1 MCGHM
6 LYCFIRSL
14 VFHLKNQTY
23 CPGELWYHAGLG
35 LWDSVAIEV
44 WVVSILTFEKRKS
57 TDSPVNI

>member
-1 MCGHM
+1 M
-6 LYCFIRSL
+6 
-14 VFHLKNQTY
+14 
-23 CPGELWYHAGLG
+23 LWYHTGLG